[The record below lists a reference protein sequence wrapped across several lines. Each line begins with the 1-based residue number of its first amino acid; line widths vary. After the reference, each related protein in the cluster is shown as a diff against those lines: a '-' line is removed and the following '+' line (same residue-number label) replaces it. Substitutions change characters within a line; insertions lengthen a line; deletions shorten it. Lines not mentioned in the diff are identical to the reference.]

1 LVIELYEITK
11 DGKADQLVSDPF
23 TDEVNDM
30 EPFIIANLSLL
41 QSGDEELHFL
51 KKETTDGK
59 TGKRSDILALDDN
72 GRLVIIE
79 LKRDYADGKDEFQI
93 RGYLKSKRENPDSIR
108 NYYNEAKDRLSGI
121 NYDSSIDPKVIVVA
135 PEISEFWVETSSE
148 LNFEIDFIELKR
160 FKKGS
165 QTYVSV
171 NDKEPKPIKRPRE
184 STSREDYD
192 WEHYSRDLNWH
203 EDDVKVIQ
211 DLREKIKKFKDEQG
225 MDMHIEF
232 KKMYIPFKHGRRI
245 VLDFS
250 TQKRKIYLRLNVR
263 LKAMNAKIDG
273 KPLEGMEPGWYLT
286 DERKQFELAF
296 DRNSVPEFSLLEEP
310 IKMAY
315 ALT

>member
-1 LVIELYEITK
+1 MVILYEIAK
-11 DGKADQLVSDPF
+11 DGKADQLVYDPF

-30 EPFIIANLSLL
+30 APFIIENISLL
-41 QSGDEELHFL
+41 SENEELHFL
-51 KKETTDGK
+51 KKETTHGK
-59 TGKRSDILALDDN
+59 TGERQDILALDDN

-79 LKRDYADGKDEFQI
+79 LKRDYADEKIESQI
-93 RGYLKSKRENPDSIR
+93 RGYWRTLRENPDTIR
-108 NYYNEAKDRLSGI
+108 NYCNGAKNNLSDI
-121 NYDSSIDPKVIVVA
+121 NYDSNIEPKVIVVA
-135 PEISEFWVETSSE
+135 PEISDDWVKSASE
-148 LNFEIDFIELKR
+148 LNLDINFIEVKR

-171 NDKEPKPIKRPRE
+171 NDKESKPVKRPRE

-203 EDDVKVIQ
+203 EDDVKILQ
-211 DLREKIKKFKDEQG
+211 DLREKIKKFIDEQG

-273 KPLEGMEPGWYLT
+273 KPLEGMEPGWYLN
-286 DERKQFELAF
+286 ERKQFELEF